1 MDLVVVIILLAI
13 VQFIV
18 FGALV
23 GLTRNKFA
31 VHAPATEG
39 NESWERRF
47 RVQQNTMEQLVS
59 FIPAIWICATY
70 ASVWA
75 ACVLGVVY
83 LIGRTLYAVSY
94 IKDPASRGP
103 GMVVTFA
110 AVVLLVLAGLG
121 GVITSILA

>member
-47 RVQQNTMEQLVS
+47 RVQQNTMDRHSPDS
-59 FIPAIWICATY
+59 FKSMAIIVQVRRRCNGFPSAT
-70 ASVWA
+70 V
-75 ACVLGVVY
+75 
-83 LIGRTLYAVSY
+83 R
-94 IKDPASRGP
+94 
-103 GMVVTFA
+103 
-110 AVVLLVLAGLG
+110 
-121 GVITSILA
+121 